1 MFLIYNTHQI
11 YMLYNTHFN
20 FWHYICS
27 GKRENKF
34 LGLTRSPSTRE
45 HKLNEENMEKT
56 NNTIEMLQ
64 YQLKRYKAMKKGATC
79 QSLQAKLQKLM
90 NQAQG

>member
-1 MFLIYNTHQI
+1 MFLILNFMVKN
-11 YMLYNTHFN
+11 MLYSIKLEI
-20 FWHYICS
+20 WHYICS

-34 LGLTRSPSTRE
+34 VGLTRSPSTRE
-45 HKLNEENMEKT
+45 HKINEDNMEKA

-90 NQAQG
+90 NQAQD